1 MTKRTLPKLL
11 MKENGQFS
19 VSSQGRFLW
28 YELATT
34 DVEAAKAFY
43 ATVVGWDTQ
52 DASVPQQPYT
62 LFTTKG
68 ASVSG
73 VMRLPDDASKRGYR
87 PSLLGYIG
95 VDDVDAAAARIE
107 ELGGAVHVP
116 PRDIPNISR
125 FAVAVDPQMA
135 TIAVLKWLT
144 PGQEQPADLSAPGHV
159 GWHELLAADWEKA
172 LAFYGA
178 LFGWRQAHTDAGAM
192 GSYQVFSA
200 GGHTIGGMYTKPA
213 GVPVPF
219 WLFYFNTGD
228 IDAAARRVKAS
239 RGQILHGPI
248 EVPGGNWI
256 VQCTDPQG
264 AMFALTGTRSHD
276 GIGYFERVAPRAPR
290 TR

>member
-1 MTKRTLPKLL
+1 
-11 MKENGQFS
+11 

-73 VMRLPDDASKRGYR
+73 VMRLPDDARKLGYR
-87 PSLLGYIG
+87 PSWLGYVG

-125 FAVAVDPQMA
+125 FAVAIDPQMA

-178 LFGWRQAHTDAGAM
+178 LFGWRHAHTDAGAM
-192 GSYQVFSA
+192 GTYQVFA
-200 GGHTIGGMYTKPA
+200 AEGHTIGGMYTKPV

-228 IDAAARRVKAS
+228 IDAAVSRVKAA

-264 AMFALTGTRSHD
+264 AIFALMGTRSHD
-276 GIGYFERVAPRAPR
+276 GIGYLERVAPRAPR